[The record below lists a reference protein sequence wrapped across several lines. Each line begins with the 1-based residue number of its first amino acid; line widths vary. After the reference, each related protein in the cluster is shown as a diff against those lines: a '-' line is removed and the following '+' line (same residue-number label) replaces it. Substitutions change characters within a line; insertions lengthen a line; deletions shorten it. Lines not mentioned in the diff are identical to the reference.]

1 MKEEVVMPKV
11 QMQKYGKN
19 WRVTFTIGYQT
30 FGVESFRTKKEN
42 EWLVKMLKEAFG
54 RINPP
59 NE

>member
-1 MKEEVVMPKV
+1 MPKV